1 VKDALKKT
9 RSGNSARKRLQLI
22 YDLCKNKKVCEG
34 GDVMDTRF
42 DKENVSSNKVGGIYL
57 PYDYFINFTPLIDAW
72 GVWKISTTDPQ
83 NRNRINS

>member
-1 VKDALKKT
+1 MDVVFVTNDYFILQNDEKVKDALKKT

-42 DKENVSSNKVGGIYL
+42 DKENVSSNKVSDIYL
-57 PYDYFINFTPLIDAW
+57 PYD
-72 GVWKISTTDPQ
+72 
-83 NRNRINS
+83 